1 MHRVILAAH
10 SDFFEALFSFEDKKE
25 YKIEDPNLTQEV
37 LKIILDSFY
46 EMNCFDKTINVYD
59 DQELDTILEVIATAE
74 YLIAPFLLKKAIKLL
89 MESLEEA
96 IPTCIE
102 ETRGGYVCLGGMV
115 APYLEFSQAA
125 AKFDKISKILDFSRN
140 FQVKELE
147 NQILSNWD
155 GLEDGQITF
164 KIVSRSCFDP
174 GFRYNWTVSFGKKG
188 I

>member
-25 YKIEDPNLTQEV
+25 YKIEDPYLTQEV

-46 EMNCFDKTINVYD
+46 ETNCFDKLINCHD
-59 DQELDTILEVIATAE
+59 DQEFDMILEVIATAE
-74 YLIAPFLLKKAIKLL
+74 YLIAPFLLKKAIKTL

-96 IPTCIE
+96 IPSIE
-102 ETRGGYVCLGGMV
+102 RLRGEGFSLETIL
-115 APYLEFSQAA
+115 QAA
-125 AKFDKISKILDFSRN
+125 AKSDQISKVLDFSRN

-155 GLEDGQITF
+155 GLENGQITF
-164 KIVSRSCFDP
+164 KIAFNSAP
-174 GFRYNWTVSFGKKG
+174 NFRYNCTVSFGKKG